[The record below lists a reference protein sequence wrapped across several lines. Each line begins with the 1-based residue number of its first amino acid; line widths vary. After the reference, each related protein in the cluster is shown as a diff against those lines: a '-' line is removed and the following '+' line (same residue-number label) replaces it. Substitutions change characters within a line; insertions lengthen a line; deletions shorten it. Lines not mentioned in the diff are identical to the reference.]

1 MERKIGRWYQ
11 LQIET
16 EDAVIETAADG
27 SKRIASTSINNVTIT
42 HPTTVEFE
50 VVRNNLAS
58 ANSASFKIYNLSAET
73 RNRIFKDPFAMEDL
87 RAIQF
92 TAGYKD
98 GTDVLLGM
106 IFNGQM
112 RSAISYRQGTEWIT
126 EIEAFDGAFGMANS
140 TISMTVGKGTE
151 KIDVIKTLVEAMPG
165 VKGPVSG
172 SAKETLKRGVTL
184 MGNAGTIIKEMAAG
198 NFSIDNGVAYVLND
212 NEVIEGDVKIIK
224 SESGLIGVPRRAKNF
239 LEFDMMFEPR
249 LKINQMIKLTSNLTD
264 AIGAKRVLAPSF
276 NGEYKVIGLQ
286 HRGTISGA
294 VCEDAMTTVTVLF
307 DASLLTVPQ

>member
-16 EDAVIETAADG
+16 DDAVIETAPDG
-27 SKRIASTSINNVTIT
+27 SKRIVSTSINHVTIT

-50 VVRNNLAS
+50 VTRNNLAS

-73 RNRIFKDPFAMEDL
+73 RNRIFRDPFAMEDL

-140 TISMTVGKGTE
+140 TISMTVGKGAD

-172 SAKETLKRGVTL
+172 NIKETIKRGVTL

-224 SESGLIGVPRRAKNF
+224 SESGLIGVPRRSKNF

-249 LKINQMIKLTSNLTD
+249 LKINQMIKLTSDLTA

-276 NGEYKVIGLQ
+276 NGEYKVIGLT

-294 VCEDAMTTVTVLF
+294 VCEDAITTVTVLF
-307 DASLLTVPQ
+307 DASLITVPQ